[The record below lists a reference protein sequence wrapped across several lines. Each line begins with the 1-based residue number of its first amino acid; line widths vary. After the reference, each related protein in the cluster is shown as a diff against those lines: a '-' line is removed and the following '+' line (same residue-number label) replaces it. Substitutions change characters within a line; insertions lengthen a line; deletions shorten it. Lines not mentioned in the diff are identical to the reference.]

1 MHRRELLFW
10 EPEPLDKTVSEKK
23 ILQFLLIVQGSV
35 FGHWFGHTVRRR
47 FRDGAG
53 PRDPAGSLFLMI
65 LYIKL
70 TSIGG
75 ILLVCLS
82 LPISSISR
90 ATLSLCAERLSMSSS
105 YCLLMVYFNQSQ
117 RWLPPVCHRHEIR
130 MFVVLTRPSQ
140 DVDVLAVLDFQI
152 PCFRPYTPVFMSEV
166 SSPTTKAMDENKD
179 VPNDSKDGNEGFED
193 PGRRA
198 RRRPEEPWF
207 WLRIWS

>member
-1 MHRRELLFW
+1 MHRQELLFW

-105 YCLLMVYFNQSQ
+105 YCLLVVYFNQS
-117 RWLPPVCHRHEIR
+117 R
-130 MFVVLTRPSQ
+130 S
-140 DVDVLAVLDFQI
+140 
-152 PCFRPYTPVFMSEV
+152 
-166 SSPTTKAMDENKD
+166 
-179 VPNDSKDGNEGFED
+179 
-193 PGRRA
+193 
-198 RRRPEEPWF
+198 RRPGFPKSLFPSLDSCFYVRSELTNHEGHGRKQGRSQR
-207 WLRIWS
+207 L